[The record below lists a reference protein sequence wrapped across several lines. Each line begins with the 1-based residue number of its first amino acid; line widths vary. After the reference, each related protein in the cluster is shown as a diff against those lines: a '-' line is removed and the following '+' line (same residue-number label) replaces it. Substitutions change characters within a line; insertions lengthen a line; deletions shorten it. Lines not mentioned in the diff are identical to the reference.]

1 MYTKDINEH
10 LIDIATATFDEE
22 ITERSRKNR
31 V

>member
-22 ITERSRKNR
+22 ITERSRSHPC
-31 V
+31 

>member
-1 MYTKDINEH
+1 MYTKDINEY

-22 ITERSRKNR
+22 IKKRSRSHR